1 MSYKSDN
8 VEYRNDMI
16 IEAGNCWLNDLK
28 AKVDQLL
35 SVIRNNQN
43 YESGFE
49 KYDQKAFIN
58 YQTSKEIGY
67 DNEKSN
73 LAEVNDEIKVAD
85 LREEIDMTWKKD
97 IDNSGW
103 ACKANYSGIKT
114 ISNKKERFS
123 NGGVVL
129 KNVEEVKRLK
139 ARKYSYASLDHD
151 QEAGI
156 INRNLIGNINYDGYI
171 INGKSFER
179 NHEPN
184 RGDIDFK
191 DEIHG
196 SSSCYV
202 NTNNLCNRFV

>member
-28 AKVDQLL
+28 AKAVKCH
-35 SVIRNNQN
+35 RN
-43 YESGFE
+43 
-49 KYDQKAFIN
+49 D
-58 YQTSKEIGY
+58 IG
-67 DNEKSN
+67 
-73 LAEVNDEIKVAD
+73 AEVNDEIKVAD